1 MHLALYALSSVVAVW
16 FVATSLVAI
25 RRGLMGRDL
34 ELSLAAVG
42 QDDLRPVRARAQAP
56 TSIATAA

>member
-25 RRGLMGRDL
+25 RRSLQGRDF
-34 ELSLAAVG
+34 ELALAAVS
-42 QDDLRPVRARAQAP
+42 QDDARPAPARSAG
-56 TSIATAA
+56 SVAAAA